1 MTNLETEIALMDSR
15 LSTMENKLNDVESKL
30 DALDSKMSQVID
42 ALIGNKLTKSN
53 GLADDIREIG
63 ELADKHE
70 EIIKRAKWLW
80 IGIVS
85 VSTIIGFLLKLVLE
99 FFSK

>member
-1 MTNLETEIALMDSR
+1 MDIQTEITLMENR
-15 LSTMENKLNDVESKL
+15 LTTMENKLNDVESKL
-30 DALDSKMSQVID
+30 DSLDKKMSQVID

-63 ELADKHE
+63 DLADKHE

>member
-1 MTNLETEIALMDSR
+1 MDIQLEITLMENR
-15 LSTMENKLNDVESKL
+15 LTTMENKLNDVESKL
-30 DALDSKMSQVID
+30 DALDGKMSQVID
-42 ALIGNKLTKSN
+42 AIIGNKLTKSN

-63 ELADKHE
+63 ALADKHE

-85 VSTIIGFLLKLVLE
+85 VSTMIGFLLKFILE

>member
-1 MTNLETEIALMDSR
+1 MDIQVEITLMESR
-15 LSTMENKLNDVESKL
+15 LSQMEEKLNDVESKL
-30 DALDSKMSQVID
+30 DSLDSKMSQVID

-85 VSTIIGFLLKLVLE
+85 VSTMIGFLLKLILE
-99 FFSK
+99 FLSK

>member
-1 MTNLETEIALMDSR
+1 MDIQTEITLMEAR
-15 LSTMENKLNDVESKL
+15 LSQMEDKLNDVESKL
-30 DALDSKMSQVID
+30 DSLDKKMSQVID

-63 ELADKHE
+63 DLADKHE

-80 IGIVS
+80 IGVVS
-85 VSTIIGFLLKLVLE
+85 VSTIIGFFIKIVLE
-99 FFSK
+99 FFAK

>member
-1 MTNLETEIALMDSR
+1 
-15 LSTMENKLNDVESKL
+15 MENKLNDVESKL
-30 DALDSKMSQVID
+30 DSLDKKMSQVID

-63 ELADKHE
+63 DLADKHE

-80 IGIVS
+80 IGVVS
-85 VSTIIGFLLKLVLE
+85 VSTVIGFFIKIVLE
-99 FFSK
+99 FFAK